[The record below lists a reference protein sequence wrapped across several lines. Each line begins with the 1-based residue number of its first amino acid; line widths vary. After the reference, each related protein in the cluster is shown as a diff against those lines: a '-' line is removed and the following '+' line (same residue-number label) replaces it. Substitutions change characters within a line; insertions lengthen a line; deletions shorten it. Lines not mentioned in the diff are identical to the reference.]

1 MVILSAV
8 TSLFIAVQDTITQKF
23 AARIAGGYLSEKTG
37 AEIKIGKLYIAPNL
51 SIYIGDFYIKDLK
64 NNDLA
69 RVGKLRTKFVVQD
82 LLNGEIHIAK
92 VELKDV
98 TANLIKY
105 EGEDEFNFA
114 QVFSVFQSDTIQETQ
129 EKPEEPTELRI
140 DQIALSNVNFQLWK
154 QDQADLQKTL
164 ANKMDYSHLV
174 LDNINLNA
182 DDIAII
188 GDSIHAN
195 INKLTAKDLCGFE
208 LKDMQGLAN
217 VSPSGIIVDGL
228 HLQTNNSQIYMDL
241 KMLFSDFSDLDTF
254 TDSVYFDTQIF
265 PSDIML
271 SDIGAFA
278 TVMYKMPDLVHFETY
293 FTGPIEHFKADDMKI
308 GIGEQT
314 TIEGVLTMHPEDF
327 DDGMHTLNISKMHYT
342 YDDLVNFYIPSKSI
356 TIPLPESLKGMESGN
371 ITLNFKGSYNDF
383 LANANITSGIGNV
396 IASFNMDQ
404 QGSKGNTFSGKV
416 KAQRIDIGTIANA
429 TDFLGSI
436 DLDAEIAGRKK
447 PKGNMEFD
455 IKGDAYNAY
464 VLNNTIDKI
473 KLNGRLTDK
482 RFNGIISIKDN
493 ELDLDF
499 NGLADF
505 NTKKPHGDFS
515 AIINR
520 ADLSSLNV
528 IKNDSISILNTE
540 ITADFVGFDL
550 DEIEGSLSLDNT
562 HYIDSRGVYDMNHF
576 DANIVNDKLLKR
588 RIDINCDFFTFQM
601 AGLMN
606 FASMADAVKVYLDS
620 YADIPKWNNDIQK
633 YLKAKNREEQDFIIN
648 LNINDPSTLTRLLL
662 PQLQLADNTT
672 LNGTFT
678 SKTNTL
684 NLTLRSK
691 EARFND
697 IVINNFEFKQLTYPR
712 SAVARFNIDEII
724 LRDSTEH
731 DSARLCLEN
740 FVFENTLKKDTIFA
754 NLRWNDLESLNN
766 SRADIKTVFNPTE
779 TGGRFNIKSADLLI
793 EDSIWN
799 INPANYVIF
808 DNERVLIRN
817 LEISHNEQRFSID
830 GHVPYTV
837 NDTINA
843 RFDDFNLST
852 FDLVFKGMGIDLDGI
867 IDGNAQISD
876 LEGNPSILANLGI
889 DDFRL
894 DGNRMGDLRV
904 NSYWDY
910 LSNSIF
916 LETSI
921 VNSGKPTF
929 NLSGFY
935 NTEKEENN
943 LDFKLKLDSLQLSSL
958 SYFTQGITSR
968 MQGLGHGNA
977 TIKGSIRNPIIEGE
991 ISIENGGCQID
1002 YLKTFYTFS
1011 PTFKLTENEITLN
1024 NMVLTD
1030 TLGHTA
1036 RVVGN
1041 IKHKNLKDFNLNV
1054 TLLPENFLALATGF
1068 RDDPN
1073 YYGTAIASGI
1083 VEIKGPANDLKLNIK
1098 ALTRQGTKITI
1109 PLHNSSTVK
1118 ENDFIT
1124 FVPPPGTVI
1133 EEINPDNQKKK
1144 VKSNFGLNLDIDL
1157 TNEAKVKIL
1166 LPSDFGT
1173 LEATGSGNIK
1183 IGSNSSES
1191 LTLFGDYL
1199 IDDGRLQINYGN
1211 IISKNLKLQKGGII
1225 SWVGDPAQGAINVTG
1240 VYSTTAPL
1248 SSLGI
1253 VIDSTSSQFNNVNV
1267 ECLIHLTNSLTN
1279 PNISFGVRFP
1289 NTSED
1294 TKNAIFT
1301 ILDTTNQAV
1310 LTQQAISLL
1319 ILNSFSNVQASTY
1332 FTGGTAYI
1340 DVITNQLTNW
1350 ISQISQNFDVGIH
1363 YKPGDNLSNEQL
1375 QIAMK
1380 TQLFDN
1386 RLTIETNFG
1395 MINSTR
1401 SAASN
1406 ASNIVGE
1413 FDIYW
1418 KISKE
1423 GKLQLHAYNHSNSNN
1438 YLYEYSFDKMSPY
1451 TQGLGISYSHSFNKF
1466 RDIFKKKRTL
1476 VPERPNTEKDNTQKQ

>member
-37 AEIKIGKLYIAPNL
+37 AKIKIGKLYIAPNL

-64 NNDLA
+64 DNDLA
-69 RVGKLRTKFVVQD
+69 TIGNLRTKFVVQD
-82 LLNGEIHIAK
+82 LLNGKIHIAK
-92 VELKDV
+92 AELKDV

-114 QVFSVFQSDTIQETQ
+114 PIANAFQSSDSVQK
-129 EKPEEPTELRI
+129 KPTEPTELYI
-140 DQIALSNVNFQLWK
+140 DQVALSNVSFQLWK

-174 LDNINLNA
+174 LDNVNLNA
-182 DDIAII
+182 NDIAII

-241 KMLFSDFSDLDTF
+241 KMLFSDFSDLGHF
-254 TDSVYFDTQIF
+254 TDSVYFDTRIF

-314 TIEGVLTMHPEDF
+314 TIEGTLTMHPQDF
-327 DDGMHTLNISKMHYT
+327 KDGMHTLNISKMHYT

-356 TIPLPESLKGMESGN
+356 TIPLPESLKGMGSGN

-383 LANANITSGIGNV
+383 LANANITSGIGDI

-404 QGSKGNTFSGKV
+404 QGSNGNAFSGKV
-416 KAQRIDIGTIANA
+416 KAKRIDIGTIANA
-429 TDFLGSI
+429 SDFVGSI
-436 DLDAEIAGRKK
+436 DLNAEIAGRKK

-455 IKGDAYNAY
+455 INGEASNAY
-464 VLNNTIDKI
+464 VLDNTIDKI

-482 RFNGIISIKDN
+482 RFNGKISIKDD

-515 AIINR
+515 AIVNK
-520 ADLSSLNV
+520 ADLRSLNI
-528 IKNDSISILNTE
+528 IKSDSLSILNTE

-562 HYIDSRGVYDMNHF
+562 HYTDSRGNYNMEHF

-588 RIDINCDFFTFQM
+588 RININCDFFTFQM

-606 FASMADAVKVYLDS
+606 FASLPNAVKIYLDS
-620 YADIPKWNNDIQK
+620 YTNIPKWDNDIQK
-633 YLKAKNREEQDFIIN
+633 YLKIKDKKEQDFIID
-648 LNINDPSTLTRLLL
+648 LNINDPNTITRLLL
-662 PQLQLADNTT
+662 PQLQLANNTT

-678 SKTNTL
+678 SRTNTL
-684 NLTLRSK
+684 NMTLRSK
-691 EARFND
+691 GAKFNN
-697 IVINNFEFKQLTYPR
+697 IIINEFEYKQLTYPR
-712 SAVARFNIDEII
+712 STIARFNIDEII

-740 FVFENTLKKDTIFA
+740 FVFENTLKSDTVFA
-754 NLRWNDLESLNN
+754 NLRWNDQESQNN
-766 SRADIKTVFNPTE
+766 SRADIKTIFNPTE
-779 TGGRFNIKSADLLI
+779 TGGRFNIKSAELLI
-793 EDSIWN
+793 NDSVWS
-799 INPANYVIF
+799 INPSNSIVF
-808 DNERVLIRN
+808 DDDRISIQN
-817 LEISHNEQRFSID
+817 LEISHNEQRFAID
-830 GHVPYTV
+830 GHVPYYK

-843 RFDDFNLST
+843 YFNGFNLST
-852 FDLVFKGMGIDLDGI
+852 FNLIFKGMGFDLDGI
-867 IDGNAQISD
+867 IDGNAQVSD
-876 LEGNPSILANLGI
+876 LKGNPSILANLGI
-889 DDFRL
+889 DDFMFN
-894 DGNRMGDLRV
+894 GNKMGDLRV

-910 LSNSIF
+910 LNNSIF

-921 VNSGKPTF
+921 VNLGKPTF
-929 NLSGFY
+929 TLSGFY
-935 NTEKEENN
+935 NTEKKEDN
-943 LDFKLKLDSLQLSSL
+943 LDFNLKLDSLELGSL
-958 SYFTQGITSR
+958 SNFTQGIVSR
-968 MQGLGHGNA
+968 IRGLGNGGF
-977 TIKGSIRNPIIEGE
+977 TIKGSIQKPVIEGE
-991 ISIENGGCQID
+991 LSIEDGGCQIE

-1011 PTFKLTENEITLN
+1011 PTIRLSENEIELS

-1030 TLGHTA
+1030 TLGHSA

-1041 IKHKNLKDFNLNV
+1041 IKHKNLKDFDLNI
-1054 TLLPENFLALATGF
+1054 TLLPENFLVLATTF
-1068 RDDPN
+1068 KDDPN
-1073 YYGTAIASGI
+1073 YYGTAITNGI
-1083 VEIKGPANDLKLNIK
+1083 VEIKGSTNDIKLKIK

-1109 PLHNSSTVK
+1109 PLNNSSTVK

-1124 FVPPPGTVI
+1124 FVPAPGTEAESTELDI
-1133 EEINPDNQKKK
+1133 PKKK
-1144 VKSNFGLNLDIDL
+1144 AKSNLGLNLDIDL

-1183 IGSNSSES
+1183 ISSNPSEN
-1191 LTLFGDYL
+1191 LTLFGEYQ

-1211 IISKNLKLQKGGII
+1211 IISKNLKLQKGGTI
-1225 SWVGDPAQGAINVTG
+1225 SWVGDPAQGSINVTG

-1267 ECLIHLTNSLTN
+1267 ECLIHLSNSLTN
-1279 PNISFGVRFP
+1279 PNISFGIRFP
-1289 NTSED
+1289 NTTED
-1294 TKNAIFT
+1294 TRNAIFT
-1301 ILDTTNQAV
+1301 ILDTTNQAAM
-1310 LTQQAISLL
+1310 TQQAISLL

-1332 FTGGTAYI
+1332 FTGGTAYF
-1340 DVITNQLTNW
+1340 DVVTNQLTNW

-1363 YKPGDNLSNEQL
+1363 YKPGDRLSSEQL

-1395 MINSTR
+1395 MVNSTNT
-1401 SAASN
+1401 AASN

-1438 YLYEYSFDKMSPY
+1438 YLYDYTFDRLSPY
-1451 TQGLGISYSHSFNKF
+1451 TQGLGISYSHSFNKL

-1476 VPERPNTEKDNTQKQ
+1476 VPERPFTEKTNTTKQ

>member
-37 AEIKIGKLYIAPNL
+37 AKIKIGKLYIAPNL

-64 NNDLA
+64 DNDLA
-69 RVGKLRTKFVVQD
+69 TIGNLRTKFVVQD
-82 LLNGEIHIAK
+82 LLNGKIHIAK
-92 VELKDV
+92 AELKDV

-114 QVFSVFQSDTIQETQ
+114 PIANAFQSSDTVQK
-129 EKPEEPTELRI
+129 KPTEPTEIYI
-140 DQIALSNVNFQLWK
+140 DQVALSNVSFQLWK

-174 LDNINLNA
+174 LDNVNLNA
-182 DDIAII
+182 NDIAII

-254 TDSVYFDTQIF
+254 TDSVYFDTKIF

-314 TIEGVLTMHPEDF
+314 TIEGTLTMHPENF
-327 DDGMHTLNISKMHYT
+327 DNGMHTLNISKMHYT
-342 YDDLVNFYIPSKSI
+342 YDDLANFYIPSKSI

-371 ITLNFKGSYNDF
+371 ITLNFEGSYNDF
-383 LANANITSGIGNV
+383 IANANVTSGIGNI

-404 QGSKGNTFSGKV
+404 QGSNGNAFSGKV

-429 TDFLGSI
+429 SDFIGSI
-436 DLDAEIAGRKK
+436 NLNAEIAGRKK
-447 PKGNMEFD
+447 PQGNMEFD

-473 KLNGRLTDK
+473 KLNGHLTDK
-482 RFNGIISIKDN
+482 RFNGKISIKDN

-499 NGLADF
+499 NGIADF
-505 NTKKPHGDFS
+505 NTQKPHGDFTVL
-515 AIINR
+515 INR
-520 ADLSSLNV
+520 ADMSSLNI
-528 IKNDSISILNTE
+528 IKSDSLSILNTE

-562 HYIDSRGVYDMNHF
+562 HYTDSRGNYNMNHF

-588 RIDINCDFFTFQM
+588 RININCDFFTFQM
-601 AGLMN
+601 AGQMN
-606 FASMADAVKVYLDS
+606 FASLSNALKTYFDS
-620 YADIPKWNNDIQK
+620 YANIPKWENDIQK
-633 YLKAKNREEQDFIIN
+633 YIKTKDNKEQDFIID

-678 SKTNTL
+678 SRTNTL
-684 NLTLRSK
+684 NMTLRSK
-691 EARFND
+691 EAKFNNF
-697 IVINNFEFKQLTYPR
+697 VINNFEYKQLTYPR
-712 SAVARFNIDEII
+712 SSVARFNIDEII

-740 FVFENTLKKDTIFA
+740 FVFENTLRNDTIFA
-754 NLRWNDLESLNN
+754 NLRWNDLESQNN
-766 SRADIKTVFNPTE
+766 SRADFKTVFKPSL

-793 EDSIWN
+793 NDSVWS
-799 INPANYVIF
+799 INPSNYVIF
-808 DNERVLIRN
+808 DNDRIFIQN
-817 LEISHNEQRFSID
+817 LEIAHNEQRFSID
-830 GHVPYTV
+830 GYVPYNE
-837 NDTINA
+837 NDTIYAKFN
-843 RFDDFNLST
+843 DFNLSS
-852 FDLVFKGMGIDLDGI
+852 FNLIFKGMGFNLDGI
-867 IDGNAQISD
+867 IDGNAQVSN
-876 LEGNPSILANLGI
+876 LNGNPSILANLGI
-889 DDFRL
+889 DDFKL
-894 DGNRMGDLRV
+894 DGNRFGDLRIS
-904 NSYWDY
+904 SYWDY
-910 LSNSIF
+910 LDNSIF
-916 LETSI
+916 LETSL
-921 VNSGKPTF
+921 VDLGKPTF
-929 NLSGFY
+929 SLIGFY
-935 NTEKEENN
+935 NTEKEDNS
-943 LDFKLKLDSLQLSSL
+943 LDFKLKLDSLQLNSL
-958 SYFTQGITSR
+958 SKFTQGIMSR
-968 MQGLGHGNA
+968 MQGTSNGDF
-977 TIKGSIRNPIIEGE
+977 TIGGSLKKPVIEGE
-991 ISIENGGCQID
+991 LSIENGGGQID

-1011 PTFKLTENEITLN
+1011 PTIRLTENEIQLN
-1024 NMVLTD
+1024 DMTLTD

-1041 IKHKNLKDFNLNV
+1041 IKHKNLKNFDLNV
-1054 TLLPENFLALATGF
+1054 TLLPENFLALATSYK
-1068 RDDPN
+1068 DDPN

-1083 VEIKGPANDLKLNIK
+1083 VEIKGPTNDLKLKIK
-1098 ALTRQGTKITI
+1098 ALTRPGTKITI
-1109 PLHNSSTVK
+1109 PLNSSSTVK

-1124 FVPPPGTVI
+1124 FVPPPGTII
-1133 EEINPDNQKKK
+1133 EEIELDNQEKKR
-1144 VKSNFGLNLDIDL
+1144 KSKFGLNLDIDL
-1157 TNEAKVKIL
+1157 TREAKVKIL
-1166 LPSDFGT
+1166 LPSNFGT

-1191 LTLFGDYL
+1191 LRLFGDYL
-1199 IDDGRLQINYGN
+1199 IDDGKLQINYGN

-1253 VIDSTSSQFNNVNV
+1253 VVDSTSSQFNNVNV

-1279 PNISFGVRFP
+1279 PNISFGIRFP

-1294 TKNAIFT
+1294 TKNAVFT
-1301 ILDTTNQAV
+1301 ILDTTNQAAM
-1310 LTQQAISLL
+1310 TQQAISLL
-1319 ILNSFSNVQASTY
+1319 ILNSFSNVQSSTY

-1363 YKPGDNLSNEQL
+1363 YKPGDDLSNEQL

-1401 SAASN
+1401 TAASN

-1418 KISKE
+1418 QISKE
-1423 GKLQLHAYNHSNSNN
+1423 GKLQLHAYNHSNNNN
-1438 YLYEYSFDKMSPY
+1438 YLYNYTFDRMSPY
-1451 TQGLGISYSHSFNKF
+1451 TQGLGISYSHSFNKL

-1476 VPERPNTEKDNTQKQ
+1476 VPEKPSTEKTNTKEQ